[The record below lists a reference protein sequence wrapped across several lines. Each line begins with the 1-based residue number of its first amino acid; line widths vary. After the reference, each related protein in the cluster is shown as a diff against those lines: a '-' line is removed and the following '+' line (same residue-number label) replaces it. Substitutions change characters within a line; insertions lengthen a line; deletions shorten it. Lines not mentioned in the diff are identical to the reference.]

1 MHRLGELI
9 RSYASHVAR
18 FFLLEIFIM
27 TKSFNRVA
35 VYAVFNDADNVSA
48 SLAERLFAL
57 GIASRSEARPLA
69 MEWAIEDTKRKAIK
83 AGKPVPTVKL
93 IKGQRGLTFSVRD
106 SAAER
111 ACNRVL
117 EVCFPSADKPK
128 SAKPTVNKVDA
139 VDALLKKYKALTA
152 SEKRRFLKSI

>member
-1 MHRLGELI
+1 M
-9 RSYASHVAR
+9 
-18 FFLLEIFIM
+18 EIFIM

-35 VYAVFNDADNVSA
+35 VFAVFTDADNASA
-48 SLAERLFAL
+48 SFADRLFEL
-57 GIASRSEARPLA
+57 GIASRADARPLA

-83 AGKPVPTVKL
+83 AKKPVPTVK
-93 IKGQRGLTFSVRD
+93 IIEGQRGLTFSVRD

-117 EVCFPSADKPK
+117 EICFPKADKPK
-128 SAKPTVNKVDA
+128 TSKPTVNKVDA
-139 VDALLKKYKALTA
+139 VDALLKKYQALTA